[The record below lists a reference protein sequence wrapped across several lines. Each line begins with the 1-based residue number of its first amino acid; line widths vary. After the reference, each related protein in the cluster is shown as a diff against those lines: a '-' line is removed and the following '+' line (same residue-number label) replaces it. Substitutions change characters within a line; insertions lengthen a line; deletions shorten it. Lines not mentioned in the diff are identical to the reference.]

1 MKYNS
6 IREYIDELYY
16 NDIFEEVNDYFL
28 KNRFQLNFNT
38 NLIPNPSYVKLED
51 ISIEK
56 IYYRDDI
63 FQDKDEFKLTISAE
77 FNVSGK
83 SRYDYENDIKNMWF
97 IATCYGVFENGIRNF
112 KIDSVEEYI
121 NDPYPYKKALS
132 QYAIPYI
139 PSEDLDKRA
148 EAFLEKYYKEA
159 LEVPMALPVK
169 NILQNIGVHAYYAPL
184 SDDVYGK
191 TFFSVSKEEVYD
203 KNKNIVIKQIK
214 PRSILINRNIKRIN
228 GLGSI
233 NNTIIHE
240 CIHIELHSKFFELQK
255 IISGSSKSI
264 VYRVKQEN
272 NILNSDEQKAFDLME
287 WQATMLAP
295 RILMPAKTTRMKYHQ
310 LRDEIGTLFPLE
322 SEAYKLQIV
331 IDQLAEFFKV
341 SKIAAKIRLIDL
353 GYQQATGINNF
364 VNGEK
369 IPDFSFKTK
378 QLNRN
383 QTYVIDFIDSVIQIR
398 TNDNLYRLSQEGKI
412 TYVNGLVVVNSPK
425 YVTVN
430 NQGQKQLTPYALE
443 HLDECAFIFSKR
455 EIEINNEQYRTYL
468 ASNFL
473 CRPEGKNKYVPADYD
488 KNSPS
493 NKELETFADEIEN
506 AREAGTLHKRLHGEF
521 HEDFSDVIKELGYL
535 KSDGTPN
542 YYQISKLTSITDKTI
557 KSYVSGETKPSKEKL
572 LAICGGLR
580 IHPKIAYLLLE
591 RAGIIITKSY
601 NEDDMI
607 YCNLI
612 DLHYDE
618 GLERWNKYLLDS
630 KKTQLP

>member
-6 IREYIDELYY
+6 IREYIDDLYY
-16 NDIFEEVNDYFL
+16 NDIFEEVKKFFL
-28 KNRFQLNFNT
+28 INRAQLNFRT
-38 NLIPNPSYVKLED
+38 NSNPNPTYVKLED

-63 FQDKDEFKLTISAE
+63 FQDKDEFKITVSAE
-77 FNVSGK
+77 FIISGNK
-83 SRYDYENDIKNMWF
+83 QNDYEDDVKNLWF
-97 IATCYGVFENGIRNF
+97 IVTCFGIFDNGIRNF
-112 KIDSVEEYI
+112 EIADVEEYI
-121 NDPYPYKKALS
+121 SDPYPYKKALS

-139 PSEDLDKRA
+139 PTEDLEKRA
-148 EAFLEKYYKEA
+148 EAFLVKYYKEA
-159 LEVPMALPVK
+159 LETPMALPMK

-184 SDDVYGK
+184 SNEVYGK
-191 TFFSVSKEEVYD
+191 AFFSESKEEVYD
-203 KNKNIVIKQIK
+203 KEKKIVLKKIK
-214 PRSILINRNIKRIN
+214 PNSILINKDINKIN

-240 CIHIELHSKFFELQK
+240 CVHIELHSKFFELQK
-255 IISGSSKSI
+255 IINNSSKSI

-272 NILNSDEQKAFDLME
+272 NILSNEEQKAFDLME

-310 LRDEIGTLFPLE
+310 LRDEIGKLFPLQ

-341 SKIAAKIRLIDL
+341 SKLAAKIRLIDL
-353 GYQQATGINNF
+353 GYHQAKGINNY

-369 IPDFSFKTK
+369 TPDFSFNSK

-383 QTYVIDFIDSVIQIR
+383 QTYVVDFIDSVIQIR
-398 TNDNLYRLSQEGKI
+398 TNDNLFRLSQEGKI
-412 TYVNGLVVVNSPK
+412 TYINGLVVVNSPK
-425 YVTVN
+425 YVTIN
-430 NQGQKQLTPYALE
+430 NQGLKQLTPYALE

-455 EIEINNEQYRTYL
+455 EVQVNNEQYKTYL

-473 CRPEGKNKYVPADYD
+473 CRPEAKNKYVPADYD
-488 KNSPS
+488 KDSPN
-493 NKELETFADEIEN
+493 NKELEKFADEIEN
-506 AREAGTLHKRLHGEF
+506 AKEAVTLHKRLNGEF
-521 HEDFSDVIKELGYL
+521 HEDLFEVVKELGYL
-535 KSDGTPN
+535 KPDGTPN

-557 KSYVSGETKPSKEKL
+557 KSYVSGESKPSKEKL
-572 LAICGGLR
+572 LAICAGLR
-580 IHPKIAYLLLE
+580 IHPKITYLLLE
-591 RAGIIITKSY
+591 KAGIIITKSY
-601 NEDDMI
+601 SEDDMI

-618 GLERWNKYLLDS
+618 GLDRWNKYLLDS
-630 KKTQLP
+630 NKTQLP